1 MDTLVA
7 DETAKVAVDVEIA
20 AAMAPKSGNMSKSK
34 AVAVTTQSRDDDT
47 TTANEEDRRL
57 ETCPQNMAL
66 IKNSENGSDIAGQC
80 KYDSWPNRWR

>member
-57 ETCPQNMAL
+57 ATCPQNIGTYQKL
-66 IKNSENGSDIAGQC
+66 WEWKW
-80 KYDSWPNRWR
+80 YSWTV